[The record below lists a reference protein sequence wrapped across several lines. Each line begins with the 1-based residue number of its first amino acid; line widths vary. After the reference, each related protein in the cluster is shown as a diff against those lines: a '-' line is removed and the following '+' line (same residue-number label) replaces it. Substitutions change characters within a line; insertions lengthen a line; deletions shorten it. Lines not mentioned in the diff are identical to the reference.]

1 MCSIKLASIHHLDH
15 LEEQKRVEREP
26 FMANRVATQGCTEHR
41 RAQTAQ
47 TVSQSGHDPDVC
59 AWNSKKWTVHQIAE
73 QCECLITKPK
83 LCAFILLKL
92 SFISIIILS

>member
-15 LEEQKRVEREP
+15 LEEQKRVERES

-41 RAQTAQ
+41 RAQTTQ
-47 TVSQSGHDPDVC
+47 TVSQSGHDPDVR
-59 AWNSKKWTVHQIAE
+59 AWKWTVHQIAE

-83 LCAFILLKL
+83 LCALILLKL
-92 SFISIIILS
+92 SFISIIIWS